1 MIFAFGSA
9 RGCPTHQ
16 LGDCLVC
23 GAEMIRQGPS
33 WRFRDKDTYYT
44 QERRSDMTINFTELR
59 DDILGTPMSLP
70 NVCRCVAGCENLT
83 YMTDTEMALGDA
95 ADGEGVFKIDVDA
108 LSDEALDAP
117 CLFSGVVTLIPTPL
131 VACGVCRNPGGLAGA
146 HTRDA
151 TARRCSDAKSNLMH
165 R

>member
-1 MIFAFGSA
+1 MIFAFGLA
-9 RGCPTHQ
+9 RECPTHQ

-70 NVCRCVAGCENLT
+70 NVCGWGVCMCKFPT
-83 YMTDTEMALGDA
+83 SMTDTEMALGDA
-95 ADGEGVFKIDVDA
+95 ADGEGVFKIDVDG
-108 LSDEALDAP
+108 LSDEALDPGYSMYGAL
-117 CLFSGVVTLIPTPL
+117 CVL
-131 VACGVCRNPGGLAGA
+131 VSFG
-146 HTRDA
+146 
-151 TARRCSDAKSNLMH
+151 CS
-165 R
+165 RQ